1 MPGWHIACGTSQLLL
16 NDLSKNGQVS
26 RAELS
31 SLVQLQHDHCF
42 AGQRSLRV
50 QTAKCTKQ
58 STHASFFALFC
69 GASEIQAAPWMT
81 VCGWQDV
88 KLQWPTLLVRFLR
101 RHAWPQPCS
110 VYCKLGRPDAPTLW
124 LFRQAVPGRVALSGH
139 LTFLS
144 DTWRWYQTP
153 DILHSRARVW
163 MSSFNTQCHTAQ
175 LRQHHSLVTLCPQPQ
190 TFAWPSLVGIPLWRT
205 LSPFYLTN
213 FYKSKLL
220 KEQQLIGLCQW
231 LMSNSVT
238 STLCIGDTSI
248 PYGTYRCCQ

>member
-31 SLVQLQHDHCF
+31 SLVELQHDHCF

-50 QTAKCTKQ
+50 QTAKCT

-88 KLQWPTLLVRFLR
+88 KLQWPTLLMRFLR

-153 DILHSRARVW
+153 DILHSCARVW
-163 MSSFNTQCHTAQ
+163 MSSFNTPGNATRRSCVSTIHWSHCVDSRRHLLDLPLSAF
-175 LRQHHSLVTLCPQPQ
+175 HCEGHWVHFIWP
-190 TFAWPSLVGIPLWRT
+190 TF
-205 LSPFYLTN
+205 TN
-213 FYKSKLL
+213 LNFSKSSN
-220 KEQQLIGLCQW
+220 W
-231 LMSNSVT
+231 LACVS
-238 STLCIGDTSI
+238 D
-248 PYGTYRCCQ
+248 